1 MASQSPSL
9 FPRRMAWDCQCL
21 HLRSTSVMLKTT
33 SVRIWGGGDVSL
45 ELSCCLK
52 IGPGT
57 GEKSTLPGTALHW
70 LRGQAAQPRQL
81 LELVPCHD
89 IRISRS
95 TWEGEG
101 PWDHPLCLDQVDSL
115 NKMKAI

>member
-1 MASQSPSL
+1 
-9 FPRRMAWDCQCL
+9 
-21 HLRSTSVMLKTT
+21 MLKIM

-57 GEKSTLPGTALHW
+57 GEKAPCLELLCIGC
-70 LRGQAAQPRQL
+70 QAAQPRQL
-81 LELVPCHD
+81 LELVPCLD
-89 IRISRS
+89 IHISRS
-95 TWEGEG
+95 TWDGEG
-101 PWDHPLCLDQVDSL
+101 PWDHPLRLDQVDSL